1 MTSGELETDADAIA
15 ALEQIL
21 LGGPHRYSR
30 NQVAGAAEVPLERA
44 KRLWTA
50 MGFANVGDDP
60 VVFTDSDVMALK
72 LWDSLIDGDLIPESE
87 ETTLA
92 RAIAQ
97 AFARLADWQVQ
108 LFRSLMDQRGNDV
121 GAGVALVEELIPV
134 VERLQS
140 YVWRRQ
146 LTAAIGRAL
155 METGED
161 LATSAMAVGFA
172 DIVGFTSMTRRIGKA
187 ELSTLLED
195 FETDAALAVTEN
207 HGRIVKTLGDE
218 VLFVAE
224 NATDAA
230 EIGLRLT
237 DPAREERGLPQLR
250 LGIAYGSVLHR
261 FGDVY
266 GSVVNLA
273 SRLTSVARPGT
284 VLVDRELSTL
294 LQQNDAYSLR
304 SRRPVPVRGYPHM
317 RSWVLRHND
326 SWQSLDS

>member
-1 MTSGELETDADAIA
+1 MGTGELETGADAIA
-15 ALEQIL
+15 VLEQVL

-30 NQVAGAAEVPLERA
+30 NQVAAAADVPLERA

-72 LWDSLIDGDLIPESE
+72 LWDSLIDGDLIPGSD

-97 AFARLADWQVQ
+97 AFSRLADWQVQ
-108 LFRSLMDQRGNDV
+108 LFRGLMDQRGNDV
-121 GAGVALVEELIPV
+121 AAGVALVEELIPV

-155 METGED
+155 METGDD
-161 LATSAMAVGFA
+161 LATSEMAVGFA

-187 ELSTLLED
+187 ELATLLED

-207 HGRIVKTLGDE
+207 RGRIVKTLGDE

-224 NATDAA
+224 SPADAA
-230 EIGLRLT
+230 EIALRLT
-237 DPAREERGLPQLR
+237 DPAREQDGLPPLR
-250 LGIAYGSVLHR
+250 IGLAYGSVLHR
-261 FGDVY
+261 FGDVF

-294 LQQNDAYSLR
+294 LQQNDTYSLR
-304 SRRPVPVRGYPHM
+304 SRRPVSVRGYPHL

-326 SWQSLDS
+326 SWQSLNS